1 MVRLVNTVIAVIILL
16 TALVVATYYQSEGTM
31 PTPPN
36 AKIQPDTTVMFEHTL
51 IDNYGWMHNR
61 DDPEVIEYLKA
72 ENKYTESMMRHTER
86 LQEKLY
92 QEILS
97 HIKETDL
104 SVPVKWGDYY
114 YYSRTEKGK
123 QYRIFCRKLESLNS
137 AEEILLDVNEL
148 AEGKNFMHVGIFVIS
163 PDHKLLAYAYDDT
176 GNERYTISIKNL
188 QTGEILPDKIEH
200 AGGSL
205 VWANDNRTFFYT
217 IPDDAWRFFKACR
230 HTLGRPVSQD
240 DIVFHEKDEA
250 FNIYLGRS
258 KSGKYLFLYTGGKV
272 TSEEHFLNAD
282 NPFGRFRLIQ
292 PRRKDIKYWSEHHDD
307 YFYIVTNDGAKNYR
321 LVKAPI
327 SDPSAGNWEDVIAG
341 SDSVKIENI
350 EVFRDFLVIEAR
362 KEGSPQI
369 MVRSFDTGEMH
380 CIEFPE
386 ETYSIWPSH
395 WYRQPPNPDFASEY
409 FRFTYRSFVTPN
421 SVYDYNMRTRERI
434 LRKQREVPGGYD
446 PELYQSEKTFAI
458 GDDGVKIPISIVYR
472 KGMVKDGRNPLHL
485 YGYGAYGS
493 CEDPWFSSNRL
504 CLLDRGFI
512 SAIAHVR
519 GGGEMGEY
527 WYEDG
532 KLLKKTNT
540 FKDFVTVAEYLIKEK
555 YTSPDRLIASGASA
569 GGLLVGASVNMRPD
583 LFKAVAANVP
593 FVDLINTMLDSSIPL
608 TVTEYDEWGNP
619 NQEEYFEYMLSY
631 SPYDNIGKQDYPNML
646 IMGSLNDTRVM
657 YWEAAKWTAK
667 LRAHKTGNN
676 LLLLKTNMGAGHGG
690 YSGRYDYLREIA
702 FQYAFMLDMVG
713 IYK

>member
-1 MVRLVNTVIAVIILL
+1 
-16 TALVVATYYQSEGTM
+16 M
-31 PTPPN
+31 PIPPK
-36 AKIQPDTTVMFEHTL
+36 ARIQPDTTVMFGHRL
-51 IDNYGWMHNR
+51 IDNYSWLHDR
-61 DDPEVIEYLKA
+61 DDPEVLDYLKA
-72 ENKYTESMMRHTER
+72 ENEYTESMTKHTAP

-104 SVPVKWGDYY
+104 SVPVRWGEYY

-123 QYRIFCRKLESLNS
+123 QYRIYCRKFENLNS
-137 AEEILLDVNEL
+137 AEEILLDVNQL
-148 AEGKNFMHVGIFVIS
+148 AEGKNFMQVGIFQIS
-163 PDHKLLAYAYDDT
+163 PDHKLLAYAYDDK
-176 GNERYTISIKNL
+176 GNERYTINVKNL
-188 QTGEILPDKIEH
+188 QTGEILPDKIEN

-217 IPDDAWRFFKACR
+217 VPDDAWRFYKVYR
-230 HTLGRPVSQD
+230 HTLGQPVSGD
-240 DIVFHEKDEA
+240 ALIFHEQDEA
-250 FNIYLGRS
+250 FNIYLGKS

-272 TSEEHFLNAD
+272 TSEEYFLKAD
-282 NPFGRFRLIQ
+282 NPFGRFSLIQ

-307 YFYIVTNDGAKNYR
+307 HFYIVTNDGAKNYK

-327 SDPSAGNWEDVIAG
+327 SNPSAGNWKDVIAG
-341 SDSVKIENI
+341 TDSVKIENI

-369 MVRSFDTGEMH
+369 MVRNFQTAEVH
-380 CIEFPE
+380 YIEFPE
-386 ETYSIWPSH
+386 ETYSIWPSY
-395 WYRQPPNPDFASEY
+395 WYRQPPNPDYESEY

-421 SVYDYNMRTRERI
+421 SVYDYNMRNRERV
-434 LRKQREVPGGYD
+434 LLKQKEVPGDYN

-458 GDDGVKIPISIVYR
+458 TDDGVEIPISMVYK
-472 KGMVKDGRNPLHL
+472 KGMVKDGSNPLHL
-485 YGYGAYGS
+485 YGYGSYGS
-493 CEDPWFSSNRL
+493 CEDPWFSSARL
-504 CLLDRGFI
+504 SLLDRGFI

-532 KLLKKTNT
+532 KLLKKTNS
-540 FKDFVTVAEYLIKEK
+540 FKDFITVAEYVIKEN
-555 YTSPDRLIASGASA
+555 YTSPDRLLASGASA
-569 GGLLVGASVNMRPD
+569 GGLLVGASANMRPD
-583 LFKAVAANVP
+583 LFKAVVASVP
-593 FVDLINTMLDSSIPL
+593 FVDLINTMLDSSMPL

-619 NQEEYFEYMLSY
+619 NQKEFFEYMLSY
-631 SPYDNIGKQDYPNML
+631 SPYDNIRKQDYPDML
-646 IMGSLNDTRVM
+646 IMASLNDTRVM

-667 LRAHKTGNN
+667 LRAHTTGKN

-690 YSGRYDYLREIA
+690 YSGRYDYLKEIA
-702 FQYAFMLDMVG
+702 FEYAFMLDMVG